1 MKAKDLRERTTE
13 HLKELEK
20 QLNGE
25 VFQARFKNFTNRLND
40 TATIRK
46 TRRDLARIKT
56 ILTQRLVQA
65 GAPASPAMCLSNTS
79 VVKPPTKSAA
89 TVSVVAGAMAQPTL
103 PSISRS
109 ISLFS
114 STEYSIGNWRARS
127 LMNPLT
133 ERLIACPSVRPR
145 CCM

>member
-20 QLNGE
+20 QLTGE

-56 ILTQRLVQA
+56 ILTQRQA
-65 GAPASPAMCLSNTS
+65 APSEVGAAE
-79 VVKPPTKSAA
+79 
-89 TVSVVAGAMAQPTL
+89 AGEKA
-103 PSISRS
+103 
-109 ISLFS
+109 
-114 STEYSIGNWRARS
+114 
-127 LMNPLT
+127 
-133 ERLIACPSVRPR
+133 
-145 CCM
+145 

>member
-13 HLKELEK
+13 HLNELEK

-65 GAPASPAMCLSNTS
+65 GSPASPS
-79 VVKPPTKSAA
+79 SAA
-89 TVSVVAGAMAQPTL
+89 GEEKA
-103 PSISRS
+103 
-109 ISLFS
+109 
-114 STEYSIGNWRARS
+114 
-127 LMNPLT
+127 
-133 ERLIACPSVRPR
+133 
-145 CCM
+145 